1 MRRFLMRLGVV
12 AMLASLAPAFPA
24 SAQGTH
30 AKNET
35 LDLQVRLAR
44 VNASP
49 GPIDGKIGKNMQF
62 AISAFQ
68 RMRGL
73 EETGRSDRQL
83 AEALSDGDRE
93 PTLVDYVITRKDVAG
108 PFLQRV
114 PAKLEQMAT
123 LKHLGYTDR

>member
-1 MRRFLMRLGVV
+1 MRRFIMSIGLV
-12 AMLASLAPAFPA
+12 AMLASLATALPAN
-24 SAQGTH
+24 AQGTR

-49 GPIDGKIGKNMQF
+49 GPIDGKMGKNMQF

-73 EETGRSDRQL
+73 EETGRSNGQL
-83 AEALSDGDRE
+83 VDALSEGHGE
-93 PTLVDYVITRKDVAG
+93 PTLVDYMITRKDVAG

-114 PAKLEQMAT
+114 PAKLEEMAT
-123 LKHLGYTDR
+123 